1 MLFCPRALRRA
12 LRCGNSRSLLVDLF
26 FILLFILACSVVAS
40 HLHGDPPSRGNDIED
55 EVLAQPNMLQ
65 RVIHDDVVK
74 VRRPPEAQ
82 LNQPT
87 RRRMEHA
94 RMSSRGRKEIDG
106 VSYPLLNS
114 AGNFIP
120 IRRIVHVDL
129 KGGAWRMGF
138 FNETFRMLKL
148 LGATGILLEWE
159 DMFPFSG
166 RLAAAV
172 NGDAYSREQVNQIL
186 EGARTNGLK
195 VIPLVQ
201 TFGHL
206 EWILKLEQFAHLREA
221 AAYPQV
227 ICFSSDE
234 AWQLL
239 QEMIDEVMSVHAK
252 FGMQFFHMGAD
263 EVFQIGYCNSTL
275 EAMRR
280 HGSKE
285 RAMLWHMAR
294 VAEHIKRNA
303 DMPVSVL
310 AWHDMLVEVAE
321 DDLRMYR
328 LPDLIE
334 PVLWSYAEDLSQ
346 YLSPGTWFALKPF
359 GKVWG
364 ASAFKGADGPM
375 RYSSNPIHYI
385 RNNEAWTMQLTAN
398 YKDFDLIQGLVI
410 TGWSRYDHMAILCE
424 LFPVAVP
431 ALAMSLESV
440 IEGRMMNAEY
450 PKTSRLLR
458 CTAPVDPGFVVG
470 CQFPGARVYELINE
484 FWSQHEQMRRYVD
497 TDFDFN
503 GWLSEFAIRR
513 LYSSPMY
520 VEKVL
525 RFIEFYLTP
534 MQRLRDELRI
544 EMNKVFF
551 NDTVNEFIET
561 YVEKD
566 VKLLEER
573 RRLGT
578 QIFEQRHFA
587 KRPFVVK
594 PSNGV

>member
-263 EVFQIGYCNSTL
+263 EVFQ
-275 EAMRR
+275 
-280 HGSKE
+280 
-285 RAMLWHMAR
+285 
-294 VAEHIKRNA
+294 
-303 DMPVSVL
+303 VSFANIRFIVVYL
-310 AWHDMLVEVAE
+310 IFFS
-321 DDLRMYR
+321 LR
-328 LPDLIE
+328 
-334 PVLWSYAEDLSQ
+334 
-346 YLSPGTWFALKPF
+346 F
-359 GKVWG
+359 
-364 ASAFKGADGPM
+364 
-375 RYSSNPIHYI
+375 H
-385 RNNEAWTMQLTAN
+385 
-398 YKDFDLIQGLVI
+398 
-410 TGWSRYDHMAILCE
+410 
-424 LFPVAVP
+424 
-431 ALAMSLESV
+431 
-440 IEGRMMNAEY
+440 
-450 PKTSRLLR
+450 LLR
-458 CTAPVDPGFVVG
+458 T
-470 CQFPGARVYELINE
+470 
-484 FWSQHEQMRRYVD
+484 
-497 TDFDFN
+497 
-503 GWLSEFAIRR
+503 
-513 LYSSPMY
+513 
-520 VEKVL
+520 
-525 RFIEFYLTP
+525 
-534 MQRLRDELRI
+534 
-544 EMNKVFF
+544 
-551 NDTVNEFIET
+551 
-561 YVEKD
+561 
-566 VKLLEER
+566 
-573 RRLGT
+573 
-578 QIFEQRHFA
+578 
-587 KRPFVVK
+587 
-594 PSNGV
+594 